1 MRARK
6 WGRDDVLRHIGMTNQ
21 RQNKL
26 CKEHGIKLVK
36 EGAKFVFVNTK
47 EYLKLINAAGYFPVV
62 IEDSKG
68 VKQTLY
74 VHRNRIFQEDHLD
87 ERVWFRATNKRS

>member
-6 WGRDDVLRHIGMTNQ
+6 WGRDDVFRHIGMIYD

-26 CKEHGIKLVK
+26 CEKHGIKLVK
-36 EGAKFVFVNTK
+36 EGAKNVYASTR
-47 EYLKLINAAGYFPVV
+47 EYLKLINLAGYFPVV

-74 VHRNRIFQEDHLD
+74 VHRNRIFTEDHLN